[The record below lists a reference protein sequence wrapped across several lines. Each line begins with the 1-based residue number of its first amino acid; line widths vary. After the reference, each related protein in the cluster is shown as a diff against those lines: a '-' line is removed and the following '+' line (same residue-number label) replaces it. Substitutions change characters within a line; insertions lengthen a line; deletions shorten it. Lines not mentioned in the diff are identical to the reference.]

1 MKEGK
6 KSMNNKPKD
15 VDTYIA
21 TAPKEIQG
29 KLKVLRTA
37 IRQVAPTAIERISYG
52 MPYYDYKGRLVYFAF
67 AKSHIGL
74 YIPPPVIEEHKSELK
89 NYETATSTIRFP
101 IDKPLPIALI
111 KTMIKAK
118 MKKNEAKSR

>member
-1 MKEGK
+1 LKEGK

-29 KLKVLRTA
+29 KLKELRTT

-67 AKSHIGL
+67 AKSHIGQ

-111 KTMIKAK
+111 KKLIKAK

>member
-1 MKEGK
+1 LKEGK
-6 KSMNNKPKD
+6 KSMNNKPTN

-29 KLKVLRTA
+29 KLKLLRTA

-111 KTMIKAK
+111 KKLIKAK

>member
-1 MKEGK
+1 
-6 KSMNNKPKD
+6 MNNKPKD
-15 VDTYIA
+15 VDAYIA

-111 KTMIKAK
+111 KKLIKAK

>member
-1 MKEGK
+1 
-6 KSMNNKPKD
+6 MNNKPKD

-29 KLKVLRTA
+29 KLKVLRTT
-37 IRQVAPTAIERISYG
+37 IRQVVPTAIERISYG

-74 YIPPPVIEEHKSELK
+74 YIPPPVIEECKSKLK
-89 NYETATSTIRFP
+89 NYETATSTIRFT
-101 IDKPLPIALI
+101 IYIPLPIALI
-111 KTMIKAK
+111 KTLLKPK
-118 MKKNEAKSR
+118 MKKNEEKSR